1 VNQEET
7 AKVFWQQITSP
18 FAAPATAMALFAA
31 LPGAAMELPLKR
43 DADTLAYG
51 EYLASQCTSCH
62 QMSGAYEGI
71 PPIVGLEAEA
81 LIEALLAFRSGARE
95 NPVMQTIAR
104 GLINEEIVA
113 LAAYFESLQQRSN
126 RKRTP

>member
-1 VNQEET
+1 M
-7 AKVFWQQITSP
+7 AKVFWQHITSP
-18 FAAPATAMALFAA
+18 LAAPATAMALFAA
-31 LPGAAMELPLKR
+31 LPAVAMDPPVKR

-51 EYLASQCTSCH
+51 EYLASQCTTCH

-71 PPIVGLEAEA
+71 PPIVGLEAEV
-81 LIEALLAFRSGARE
+81 LTEALLAFRSGARD

-113 LAAYFESLQQRSN
+113 LAAYFESLRQRSN
-126 RKRTP
+126 RKRNP